1 MAFLLHYVL
10 TNPDSTVAILANKER
25 TAIEILSRLKFAYEQ
40 LPWFLKPGVIEW
52 NKKSIILA
60 NGEKGCKI
68 FAAACSADSIR
79 GESCSLILLDE
90 FAHVN
95 NAEDFYESTY
105 PVISSSEKSKIIV
118 ISTPKGMNL
127 FYRLWKG
134 AEKQTNAYKAFFAPY
149 WEHPER
155 DEKWAETQKGNMSE
169 QRFNQEFLCE
179 FVGSSATLIN
189 TKALKSLE
197 AEEPVESDGQ
207 SLKYYKLPFKGH
219 RYVITVDTGE
229 GTTRDYSVATV
240 IDVTNNPS
248 KESNKEGEYE
258 QVAVYRNNVILP
270 ETFAQIVLQ
279 LAYKYNDAFILPENN
294 SIGKIVGDTIF
305 HDLET
310 Q

>member
-1 MAFLLHYVL
+1 M
-10 TNPDSTVAILANKER
+10 
-25 TAIEILSRLKFAYEQ
+25 
-40 LPWFLKPGVIEW
+40 
-52 NKKSIILA
+52 
-60 NGEKGCKI
+60 
-68 FAAACSADSIR
+68 
-79 GESCSLILLDE
+79 
-90 FAHVN
+90 
-95 NAEDFYESTY
+95 
-105 PVISSSEKSKIIV
+105 
-118 ISTPKGMNL
+118 
-127 FYRLWKG
+127 
-134 AEKQTNAYKAFFAPY
+134 
-149 WEHPER
+149 
-155 DEKWAETQKGNMSE
+155 
-169 QRFNQEFLCE
+169 CE

-305 HDLET
+305 HDLEYENILTSYQRNGETELKEGSQRLSIGLRQTSKTKAIGCSRLKSLIESNVLTIHDDATIGELFTFVKEKNSYAAEQGKHDDCVMTLVMFGWLT
-310 Q
+310 QTDKFRELTGFIDQTLRDKLEERDAIPVSLMLGTNYRNSGNDVWLNVEETMIDSSGNRIPVIRNSTSLSWQ